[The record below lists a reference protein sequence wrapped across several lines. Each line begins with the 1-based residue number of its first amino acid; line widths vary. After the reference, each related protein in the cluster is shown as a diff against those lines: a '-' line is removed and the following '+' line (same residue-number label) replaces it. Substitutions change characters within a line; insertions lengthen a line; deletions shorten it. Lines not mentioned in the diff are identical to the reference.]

1 MSIRLYES
9 RDDYTSHPEYNIR
22 DIYNTVRRADQEVEH
37 VCIIVEQA
45 GAQRGRPIR
54 NLTVL
59 CCTRAAHKKPLQ
71 ISAGRAVWLCG
82 AWTVR
87 NLPTAVRQWLFGARV
102 AGKTGLHLSSFGS
115 RTVSSS
121 TTLMMMMVM
130 MMISCAAAGRGV
142 SLRKSGLCISR
153 YTVDVSL
160 RKPGLCTSRNTAP
173 MELACIVASQMRK
186 CQRTF
191 MIAVEYTHS
200 SSNLNQTAQ
209 R

>member
-1 MSIRLYES
+1 MLTRRSTRL
-9 RDDYTSHPEYNIR
+9 HH
-22 DIYNTVRRADQEVEH
+22 RRASRSAARTADQKSH
-37 VCIIVEQA
+37 RSLLHTRSTQQA
-45 GAQRGRPIR
+45 DVSWQRRLAVWCVDGQKPPHG
-54 NLTVL
+54 
-59 CCTRAAHKKPLQ
+59 CAAVAFRG
-71 ISAGRAVWLCG
+71 AGR
-82 AWTVR
+82 R
-87 NLPTAVRQWLFGARV
+87 
-102 AGKTGLHLSSFGS
+102 KTSLHLSSFGS

-186 CQRTF
+186 CQRT
-191 MIAVEYTHS
+191 
-200 SSNLNQTAQ
+200 LNVLVTLITDA
-209 R
+209 

>member
-1 MSIRLYES
+1 M
-9 RDDYTSHPEYNIR
+9 
-22 DIYNTVRRADQEVEH
+22 
-37 VCIIVEQA
+37 
-45 GAQRGRPIR
+45 
-54 NLTVL
+54 
-59 CCTRAAHKKPLQ
+59 
-71 ISAGRAVWLCG
+71 SAGRAVWLCD

-102 AGKTGLHLSSFGS
+102 AGETSLHLSSFGS

>member
-1 MSIRLYES
+1 MSASSSSKQERSRTVDQKSHRSLLHTRSAQKAVLSWQRRL
-9 RDDYTSHPEYNIR
+9 
-22 DIYNTVRRADQEVEH
+22 A
-37 VCIIVEQA
+37 VCNVDGQKPPHGCA
-45 GAQRGRPIR
+45 AVAFRG
-54 NLTVL
+54 
-59 CCTRAAHKKPLQ
+59 
-71 ISAGRAVWLCG
+71 AGR
-82 AWTVR
+82 R
-87 NLPTAVRQWLFGARV
+87 
-102 AGKTGLHLSSFGS
+102 KTSLHLSSFGS